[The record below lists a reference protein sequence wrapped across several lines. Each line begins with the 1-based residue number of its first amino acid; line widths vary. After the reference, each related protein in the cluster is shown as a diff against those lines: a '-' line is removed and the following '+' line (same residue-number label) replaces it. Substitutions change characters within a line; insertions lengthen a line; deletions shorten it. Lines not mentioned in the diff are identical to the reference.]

1 VALPFIAALV
11 GTYKINEGN
20 GYVLADSI
28 GGIGPAY
35 LGKNSF

>member
-1 VALPFIAALV
+1 MALSLIAALV
-11 GTYKINEGN
+11 GAYKINEGN
-20 GYVLADSI
+20 SYILTDSI